1 MEFTIESDTL
11 KKALQLLNIAIP
23 AKPSHPVLACVCFE
37 ILEDSPGILELS
49 GFDLQIGLLIKLD
62 IENGKPGIIC
72 IPARLLIEY
81 VEKSQ
86 GSLFC
91 KATKDNAL
99 RIQAGAGKGE
109 IRGMDG
115 EEFPAFP
122 EEGLGAPIIIS
133 APLLM
138 DAFRASRE
146 MASPDQTKQ
155 VLTAINFQG
164 REYPEGEILRLAGT
178 DGHKGSKIIMDA
190 EIDMK
195 FPQIEEKKG
204 YALGFDFNIP
214 APAINLLEK
223 CYKAQPLEEEYIELI
238 LVKDEDGLDESIF
251 LRIGKYSIFSK
262 LKSGE
267 YPNIDKL
274 FPQIFAYEIE
284 IDKKELIK
292 SLSRILA
299 IVNTE
304 KRKFIDLILDTGNQK
319 IILQSKDCL
328 AGSGQ
333 DSIDCAIK
341 APPDSQELKL
351 LINPEYLLDCLN
363 ILIGAEVIIKL
374 NGALSP
380 ICLEPALCDFD
391 HQIIMMPCQ
400 PGKG

>member
-1 MEFTIESDTL
+1 MEFTIESDAL

-37 ILEDSPGILELS
+37 IMADSPGILELS

-122 EEGLGAPIIIS
+122 EEGLEAPIIIS

-138 DAFRASRE
+138 DGFRASRE

-164 REYPEGEILRLAGT
+164 REYPEGELLRLAGT
-178 DGHKGSKIIMDA
+178 DGHKGSKIIMQA

-223 CYKAQPLEEEYIELI
+223 CYKAQPEEYIELI
-238 LVKDEDGLDESIF
+238 LVKDLGDESIF
-251 LRIGKYSIFSK
+251 LRIGKYSIFSR
-262 LKSGE
+262 LKAGE
-267 YPNIDKL
+267 YPNMDKL
-274 FPQIFAYEIE
+274 FPDNFSYEIE

-304 KRKFIDLILDTGNQK
+304 KRKFIDLILDMGNQK